1 MVVEFFEVVVGG
13 CSWLQMVLGGF
24 RWFQV
29 VPCFSDYAPR
39 TVVGETFAVGVK
51 NELDEG
57 DGSFFCTY
65 KRIDYRL
72 IKAPT
77 FKAALLLGEHDIN
90 GHQHYVARLTQHFQ
104 IDVQYS

>member
-1 MVVEFFEVVVGG
+1 MTFKG
-13 CSWLQMVLGGF
+13 CHAS
-24 RWFQV
+24 
-29 VPCFSDYAPR
+29 

-77 FKAALLLGEHDIN
+77 FKAALLLGEYDIN
-90 GHQHYVARLTQHFQ
+90 GHQHYVARLTWHFQ

>member
-1 MVVEFFEVVVGG
+1 MV
-13 CSWLQMVLGGF
+13 
-24 RWFQV
+24 
-29 VPCFSDYAPR
+29 D
-39 TVVGETFAVGVK
+39 ETFSVGVK

-57 DGSFFCTY
+57 DGSFLFCTY

-90 GHQHYVARLTQHFQ
+90 GHQHYGARLTWHFQ
-104 IDVQYS
+104 IDVKYS

>member
-1 MVVEFFEVVVGG
+1 M
-13 CSWLQMVLGGF
+13 
-24 RWFQV
+24 
-29 VPCFSDYAPR
+29 
-39 TVVGETFAVGVK
+39 VGETFAVGVK

-57 DGSFFCTY
+57 NGSFFCTY

-90 GHQHYVARLTQHFQ
+90 GHQHYVARLDS
-104 IDVQYS
+104 ISRSMYSIAKSYRGEH